1 MPWPTMSDLVK
12 ITENT
17 DLIYKLRCP
26 KKEKLNLTGKKGHTK
41 HETTTTYGSIE
52 HDEFTFLKSSILS
65 LKWLGLR

>member
-1 MPWPTMSDLVK
+1 M
-12 ITENT
+12 
-17 DLIYKLRCP
+17 RCP
-26 KKEKLNLTGKKGHTK
+26 KKEKLDLTGKKGHTK